1 MWPKHVM
8 SDAEAS
14 KLRTMRRR
22 EENPVRHH
30 EICPCCGRKMVN
42 IYLRDGDWK
51 CKKCWD
57 VFEEQ
62 ERKML

>member
-1 MWPKHVM
+1 M

-22 EENPVRHH
+22 EENPVRHQAT
-30 EICPCCGRKMVN
+30 CPCCGKKMTS
-42 IYLRDGDWK
+42 IYRRDDEWK

-57 VFEEQ
+57 KIDAKEMTVV
-62 ERKML
+62 